1 MAAPKKLEITGRCN
15 ARMQS
20 GAEKAE
26 LRPTGEAMRQ
36 PTESDPA
43 DPAWAAIRSHLEG
56 IRASIYRELLAYP
69 QPIAGCDVQH
79 QHLSGER
86 DRISREL
93 RRLDSVCG
101 TGAAGRDGTSAI
113 DAFIRSSPY
122 IDDAAAR
129 NIRAGL

>member
-1 MAAPKKLEITGRCN
+1 MRAD
-15 ARMQS
+15 
-20 GAEKAE
+20 AEETE
-26 LRPTGEAMRQ
+26 LRMTGEATRR
-36 PTESDPA
+36 PTENDPA
-43 DPAWAAIRSHLEG
+43 DPAWTAIRSHLEG
-56 IRASIYRELLAYP
+56 IRASIYQELLAYP
-69 QPIAGCDVQH
+69 QPIAGCDVQY

-101 TGAAGRDGTSAI
+101 AGAAGRDGTSAI

-129 NIRAGL
+129 KIRAGP